1 LSTGEA
7 SKLIQEQPKKTTVI
21 QVKEEEQKTD
31 QFRACEFS
39 KDRPASCSR
48 NLGFPFLKDP
58 ANNLGF
64 FAAERLAGRPQIDET
79 GRRQKRSS
87 MKRGEMMEEEKK
99 RRKRDMDGKRRCR

>member
-1 LSTGEA
+1 
-7 SKLIQEQPKKTTVI
+7 
-21 QVKEEEQKTD
+21 
-31 QFRACEFS
+31 
-39 KDRPASCSR
+39 
-48 NLGFPFLKDP
+48 LKDP